1 MRNVEIMRLTDGLI
15 QPLFLRRL
23 NRLLPADSS
32 TPLMGTTR
40 VPSSRDVLQELLLAR
55 VSGPTA
61 VPFAVI
67 NQQFWRP
74 AVISAVGAAR
84 FGIAEQKR

>member
-15 QPLFLRRL
+15 QPFFPRRVH
-23 NRLLPADSS
+23 RLHADSS

-40 VPSSRDVLQELLLAR
+40 VPSSRDVLQKLLLAR
-55 VSGPTA
+55 VSRPTA

-67 NQQFWRP
+67 NHQFWRP
-74 AVISAVGAAR
+74 AVISAVGAA
-84 FGIAEQKR
+84 